1 MSTLTTL
8 EKCVNILSLFAQ
20 ATPTL
25 NASDIAERLNLPQS
39 TVYRYL
45 SALKQHDLREED
57 STPGNYRLG
66 RKVIELA

>member
-8 EKCVNILSLFAQ
+8 EKCVNILSLFAP

-25 NASDIAERLNLPQS
+25 NVYDIAERLDLPKS

-45 SALKQHDLREED
+45 SALKHH
-57 STPGNYRLG
+57 
-66 RKVIELA
+66 